1 MKTWFIIDFFAS
13 IPWEIF
19 IKSDEATSSGS
30 KTQNKATRKSAKM
43 TKYFKI
49 PKLLRMARLL
59 RAFNKYARFYALTL
73 VVLGMVV
80 TLHVGACMIAQAL
93 EICVAEFLIF
103 NDEVRLMPASSL
115 AIRSSHV

>member
-1 MKTWFIIDFFAS
+1 
-13 IPWEIF
+13 
-19 IKSDEATSSGS
+19 
-30 KTQNKATRKSAKM
+30 M

-73 VVLGMVV
+73 VVLGMIV

-93 EICVAEFLIF
+93 EICTAEFLIF
-103 NDEVRLMPASSL
+103 DEDTGNYHLESNDNMSVCEVRVCDRG
-115 AIRSSHV
+115 RSQDSNHSAFLF